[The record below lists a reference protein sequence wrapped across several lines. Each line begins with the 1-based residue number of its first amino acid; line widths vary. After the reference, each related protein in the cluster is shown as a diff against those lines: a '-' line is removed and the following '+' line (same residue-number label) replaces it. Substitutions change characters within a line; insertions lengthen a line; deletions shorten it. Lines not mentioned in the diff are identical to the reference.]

1 MAFSGLIHG
10 PPLIA
15 QPGQFCI
22 VNVRPSRLH
31 SSATNPTRPSHGALR
46 HVICGSTPG
55 HLPPNCPWKRWMP
68 LMPAPLI
75 ASRSAV
81 MPGFATLPPMKWNH
95 VSGLFATDGSRN
107 SASGSPAAFT
117 AAANAIAATV
127 MSLFIYISSWT
138 CDYLVGLAAYYT
150 INSLCG

>member
-95 VSGLFATDGSRN
+95 VSGRLATVGLLN
-107 SASGSPAAFT
+107 SSTGSPAPWT
-117 AAANAIAATV
+117 HAAASKSEPI
-127 MSLFIYISSWT
+127 I
-138 CDYLVGLAAYYT
+138 
-150 INSLCG
+150 